1 MLCNERGPVW
11 ADGKMLIAL
20 DYDGT
25 YTADPSF
32 WDRFI
37 AAARASGH
45 RVFIVTMRF
54 PFEGSDLERLRWK
67 VDRIVFTSREAK
79 GRHLFRLGHDVD
91 VWIDNHP
98 SHIVQDASARSSKGV
113 PRLARWRAAAGRA
126 FRFLWPE
133 KPPRDAR

>member
-1 MLCNERGPVW
+1 
-11 ADGKMLIAL
+11 MLIAL

-37 AAARASGH
+37 AAARAGGH

-54 PFEGSDLERLRWK
+54 PFEGADLDRLRSK
-67 VDRIVFTSREAK
+67 VDRVVFTCREAK

-98 SHIVQDASARSSKGV
+98 HHIVQNASPGSSKGV
-113 PRLARWRAAAGRA
+113 PRIARWRASVARA

-133 KPPRDAR
+133 KPPQDAR